1 MQFSTLIQ
9 ATVVALYA
17 TMAAAAVIPTFDIDS
32 SAEDH
37 LLAKRDGI
45 RFTGSLYPGGPEV
58 DLTGTLNEIIPE
70 LKKLYPDLNPV
81 STATTSASSP
91 NPLLAKRV
99 TQKPKYCISGK
110 PADRYVIYNH
120 ALPYLKAI
128 ENLTCELPI
137 RYGCFNVYC
146 SPAPPAN
153 VRLCNIWPTV
163 RKIPCKSFVQVAE
176 LIIKNCEDGP
186 QRGIRGQIV
195 TKYNK
200 IGFKVGIGSAECLGT
215 NSGLS

>member
-1 MQFSTLIQ
+1 MKFSTLIQ

-17 TMAAAAVIPTFDIDS
+17 TMAATAAIPIFDTDS
-32 SAEDH
+32 STEDH
-37 LLAKRDGI
+37 PLAKRDGI

-70 LKKLYPDLNPV
+70 LKKLYPDLNTV
-81 STATTSASSP
+81 STTTTSASSP

-99 TQKPKYCISGK
+99 TQKPKYCLSGK

-137 RYGCFNVYC
+137 GYGCFNVYC
-146 SPAPPAN
+146 SPAPRAN
-153 VRLCNIWPTV
+153 WFTT
-163 RKIPCKSFVQVAE
+163 RKIPCKSFVEVAE

-195 TKYNK
+195 TSYSG

>member
-1 MQFSTLIQ
+1 MKFSTLIQ

-17 TMAAAAVIPTFDIDS
+17 TMAAAAAIPTFDIDS
-32 SAEDH
+32 STEDH

-70 LKKLYPDLNPV
+70 LKKLYPDLNTV
-81 STATTSASSP
+81 STTTTSASSP

-99 TQKPKYCISGK
+99 TQKPKYCLSGK

-137 RYGCFNVYC
+137 RYGCFDVYC
-146 SPAPPAN
+146 SPAPRAN
-153 VRLCNIWPTV
+153 WFTT
-163 RKIPCKSFVQVAE
+163 RKIPCKNFVEVAE

-195 TKYNK
+195 TSYSG

>member
-91 NPLLAKRV
+91 N
-99 TQKPKYCISGK
+99 
-110 PADRYVIYNH
+110 
-120 ALPYLKAI
+120 
-128 ENLTCELPI
+128 
-137 RYGCFNVYC
+137 
-146 SPAPPAN
+146 
-153 VRLCNIWPTV
+153 
-163 RKIPCKSFVQVAE
+163 VAE